1 MKNDRLKPSKKG
13 KGKILGKE
21 NSKYNYHSRIKRKTN
36 SFFVFLDKVL
46 YSPYKLLKYQILSS
60 FFFFLNGKLKN
71 ISSTS
76 KKKNIFREAF
86 LQKHRSLSSQKA
98 YLQSDVDMHKDLAFQ
113 ANTCATSLP
122 VLLTCEK
129 EISLKKSIL
138 FNQVQEMFNF

>member
-1 MKNDRLKPSKKG
+1 MIHSSHQKKE

-21 NSKYNYHSRIKRKTN
+21 ISKCNYHSRIKRKTN
-36 SFFVFLDKVL
+36 NFFICLHKVL
-46 YSPYKLLKYQILSS
+46 YSLYKLLKYQILSS
-60 FFFFLNGKLKN
+60 FLFLNGNLKN

-86 LQKHRSLSSQKA
+86 LLKHRSFSSQKA
-98 YLQSDVDMHKDLAFQ
+98 YLQSDLDMHKDLAFQ

-138 FNQVQEMFNF
+138 FNQVQEMSNF

>member
-1 MKNDRLKPSKKG
+1 MIHSSHQKKE

-21 NSKYNYHSRIKRKTN
+21 NSNCNYHSRIKQKTN

-46 YSPYKLLKYQILSS
+46 YSLYKLLNIKFYHHF
-60 FFFFLNGKLKN
+60 FFFFLINGKLKN

-98 YLQSDVDMHKDLAFQ
+98 YLQSDLDMHKDLAFQ

-129 EISLKKSIL
+129 
-138 FNQVQEMFNF
+138 